1 MPPAAGVD
9 PGEPGAVEAEP
20 ADGPGVAVAEPDGGG
35 VDGDGI
41 VGAGID
47 GEADGSGSD
56 GSGGGLA
63 VGRGRLGKGRLG
75 SGRLGSGRLGSGSV
89 GSGGGNVGSV
99 SGRVGAGTPG
109 RIESFNG
116 RAPETGATT
125 ATVRSDPHNQPAA
138 ASLEVVNEVR
148 VRREWLSID
157 GSGMADIQ
165 PTGL

>member
-1 MPPAAGVD
+1 M
-9 PGEPGAVEAEP
+9 
-20 ADGPGVAVAEPDGGG
+20 
-35 VDGDGI
+35 

-63 VGRGRLGKGRLG
+63 VGRGRLGRGRLGRGRLGRGRLG
-75 SGRLGSGRLGSGSV
+75 SGRLGRGSV
-89 GSGGGNVGSV
+89 GSGGGNVGSSNV
-99 SGRVGAGTPG
+99 TVAAGRLGS
-109 RIESFNG
+109 IESFNG

-125 ATVRSDPHNQPAA
+125 ATVRSDPSNQPAA
-138 ASLEVVNEVR
+138 ASLEVVNAVR

-165 PTGL
+165 PMGL